1 MSTASSSSSGYNS
14 ASSSS
19 MLAMDSDSEE
29 YSKELDEIL
38 ARYERA
44 ASMERI
50 YLLHTV
56 FPLLTNCLL
65 IQCGLSPA
73 RSFTPAIIIQ
83 HMYKPLKLSFSI
95 YEWNALM
102 ELLQQL
108 VDNFFSAPIE
118 GCPDEYDPV
127 MHKCDDNIFVSTHVC
142 ENVKVL
148 SIKKYDVTTELFA
161 EDTKELLNISK
172 LVLSPR
178 IIMDNSLW
186 KTQKALKTRRRPVP
200 SLHGEEGIVHTNRD
214 KAEAFADSLELQC
227 RENQLDDEDEEHTA
241 LVERRARQIG
251 QTTRRYVPR
260 PRRKSRG
267 YSNT

>member
-1 MSTASSSSSGYNS
+1 MFSDWLEGRIVVGDVKEFKNKIRCVALSSSLVFTSENMSTASSSSSGYNS

-44 ASMERI
+44 ASMEGI

-56 FPLLTNCLL
+56 FPLLTNCML

-118 GCPDEYDPV
+118 GYPDEYDPV
-127 MHKCDDNIFVSTHVC
+127 MHKCDDSIFVSTHVC

-161 EDTKELLNISK
+161 EDTKELLNMSK

-178 IIMDNSLW
+178 IIIVLDMIRSC
-186 KTQKALKTRRRPVP
+186 LK
-200 SLHGEEGIVHTNRD
+200 
-214 KAEAFADSLELQC
+214 
-227 RENQLDDEDEEHTA
+227 
-241 LVERRARQIG
+241 
-251 QTTRRYVPR
+251 
-260 PRRKSRG
+260 
-267 YSNT
+267 SNTTDNETVIIREV